1 MHHSPRLAL
10 ALLLGLPVAL
20 GACTGAP
27 AAPAWTYDPGQVAG
41 PAVPSVPAAAAKVVE
56 VFRSPTCTCCHEWEA
71 YLAALGWTVRSTE
84 VEDITQV
91 KLERGL
97 PEAAWSCH
105 TAVIDGYVVEGH
117 VPVAAIEDLLQ
128 QRPDID
134 GIALPGMPAGSPGM
148 PGPREAPFAVL
159 SVDGGELGE
168 FGSY

>member
-1 MHHSPRLAL
+1 MHRPTRVALPLVLAL
-10 ALLLGLPVAL
+10 PLAL

-27 AAPAWTYDPGQVAG
+27 VAPGWTFKPVDPPANVPAAPAVT
-41 PAVPSVPAAAAKVVE
+41 AKVVE

-71 YLAALGWTVRSTE
+71 YMAALGWTVRSTE
-84 VEDITQV
+84 VADLAQV

-105 TAVIDGYVVEGH
+105 TAVIDGYLVEGH
-117 VPVAAIEDLLQ
+117 VPIAAIEDLLR

-134 GIALPGMPAGSPGM
+134 GVALPDMPAGSPGM
-148 PGPREAPFAVL
+148 PGPQEAPFVVL

-168 FGSY
+168 FGEY